1 MQCSEKNFGY
11 IMLKSHTFPLR
22 CRIKYSM
29 FNNILYEIL
38 KLNCFH
44 NINFWKKFYI
54 NLWFQGCEQQQLGII
69 WIELF
74 WQPDVSR
81 SPQNQ
86 QEQSDQHF
94 QGHLQETEEAGDPVS
109 LSVYLSIMSV
119 KSRDRHCW
127 QGSSGG
133 IYIIL

>member
-11 IMLKSHTFPLR
+11 IMLKSHTFPLWR
-22 CRIKYSM
+22 RIKYSM

-94 QGHLQETEEAGDPVS
+94 QGHLQETEEAGDLVS

-119 KSRDRHCW
+119 KSRDRHYW
-127 QGSSGG
+127 QGHRGA
-133 IYIIL
+133 YI